1 MVVDNDFGVKPEC
14 GHEEVGSWKDM
25 GPQENEGNPFPF
37 DKLACTGDG
46 TIPGTVRKITQES
59 SMS

>member
-25 GPQENEGNPFPF
+25 DPQENEGNPFSF
-37 DKLACTGDG
+37 DKFACTGDG
-46 TIPGTVRKITQES
+46 TIP
-59 SMS
+59 